1 MVNHALSVVL
11 VHRDSNERAQLRAAF
26 ETAGS
31 VQIAGERP
39 DLRGGLALA
48 RQVRP
53 DILVLELD
61 RRGPEET
68 LAAGAQYRMEHPE
81 GTLFLTTDQLDADL
95 LLRAM
100 RTGAQDVLRRPFDR
114 SALGAAIE
122 RVAGLK
128 ARKHGS
134 AAGHKVITVF
144 SNKGGIGCSTI
155 ATNLALALR
164 QISNGEVALADLD
177 HQSGDVAFL
186 MGLTPTRSLADVA
199 EAARLDSAS
208 VQDALAK
215 HESGVRVLPQPE
227 QLDRAER
234 LEPGTVGG
242 VLETLSAMFDYVVV
256 DAPHGFSD
264 TALEIFDR
272 SSTILL
278 VTELSI
284 PSARAARRALEV
296 FQRLNYLVTP
306 DRVRPIVN
314 RFVEN
319 GAVSLAQFEETL
331 GLSIAARIANDYAA
345 VSKAINLGRPLFMDA
360 AESRATRDLI
370 ALAQALSG
378 AAGQHADN
386 VVEMPRKPSF
396 WKFRKGKVA

>member
-1 MVNHALSVVL
+1 M
-11 VHRDSNERAQLRAAF
+11 
-26 ETAGS
+26 
-31 VQIAGERP
+31 
-39 DLRGGLALA
+39 
-48 RQVRP
+48 
-53 DILVLELD
+53 
-61 RRGPEET
+61 
-68 LAAGAQYRMEHPE
+68 
-81 GTLFLTTDQLDADL
+81 
-95 LLRAM
+95 
-100 RTGAQDVLRRPFDR
+100 
-114 SALGAAIE
+114 
-122 RVAGLK
+122 
-128 ARKHGS
+128 
-134 AAGHKVITVF
+134 
-144 SNKGGIGCSTI
+144 
-155 ATNLALALR
+155 
-164 QISNGEVALADLD
+164 
-177 HQSGDVAFL
+177 
-186 MGLTPTRSLADVA
+186 
-199 EAARLDSAS
+199 
-208 VQDALAK
+208 
-215 HESGVRVLPQPE
+215 LPQPE

-370 ALAQALSG
+370 AAIHETGMLLSVDHREDGTAVHARVSERLAAEL
-378 AAGQHADN
+378 APFAD
-386 VVEMPRKPSF
+386 R
-396 WKFRKGKVA
+396 G